1 MHVARCHD
9 LPVYAPMLWI
19 STAFL
24 AGAMINSVQWW
35 NKKMPTWLTV
45 SVASRFAA
53 IFGVKRSFS
62 FYWLQ
67 QLISEPGLKCGKL
80 AELFLLWLVRFH
92 FQVGFGLVSGGFRVF
107 PATET
112 FELLFSRQ
120 MMQSAPDEGDQN
132 ILECIWSTQDLYC
145 NVGSFKLIQGP
156 LPVVGDLALV
166 RWILGASIFKKAW
179 QTCQILLLG
188 ISWDARSAVYAV
200 IAAAEQTKPQFCAI
214 ACRAMKALQQRCGL
228 LIALIAPSEG
238 RPSWKNLKS
247 ISILRVHLNLEATVA
262 PAAPAAPSPAPTAAW
277 IVILLVCLI
286 ASLLHLG
293 FAPKNHQ
300 QSTCRNCLPETWLKA
315 EPADASDTADPAVP
329 AAAASDPPEEAANE
343 HEAEAAEGGLLGR
356 LREKVAPTV
365 QRVAEMESQT

>member
-24 AGAMINSVQWW
+24 AGAMINRVQWW
-35 NKKMPTWLTV
+35 NTKMPTWLTV
-45 SVASRFAA
+45 SGASRFAA

-80 AELFLLWLVRFH
+80 AEFFLLWVVRFH
-92 FQVGFGLVSGGFRVF
+92 FQVGFGLVSDGFRVF

-132 ILECIWSTQDLYC
+132 FLECIWSTQDLYC

-166 RWILGASIFKKAW
+166 RWISRASIFKKSW

-188 ISWDARSAVYAV
+188 ISWDDRSAVKTA
-200 IAAAEQTKPQFCAI
+200 
-214 ACRAMKALQQRCGL
+214 GL
-228 LIALIAPSEG
+228 WRHSSRGVDCCSDCSKWRKTI
-238 RPSWKNLKS
+238 KNSK
-247 ISILRVHLNLEATVA
+247 HLNSPRA
-262 PAAPAAPSPAPTAAW
+262 PQSGGYRGSSCPSCPKSCPNCCLDCDFVGMLHCFKESPTINLQKLSA
-277 IVILLVCLI
+277 
-286 ASLLHLG
+286 
-293 FAPKNHQ
+293 
-300 QSTCRNCLPETWLKA
+300 RNLA
-315 EPADASDTADPAVP
+315 
-329 AAAASDPPEEAANE
+329 
-343 HEAEAAEGGLLGR
+343 
-356 LREKVAPTV
+356 
-365 QRVAEMESQT
+365 

>member
-24 AGAMINSVQWW
+24 AGAMINRVQWW
-35 NKKMPTWLTV
+35 NKKTPTWLTV

-166 RWILGASIFKKAW
+166 FKKSW

-188 ISWDARSAVYAV
+188 ISWDARSAVK
-200 IAAAEQTKPQFCAI
+200 T
-214 ACRAMKALQQRCGL
+214 
-228 LIALIAPSEG
+228 
-238 RPSWKNLKS
+238 
-247 ISILRVHLNLEATVA
+247 SILCNCLQGYEGTPAEVWIVDCSNWRKTIFKNSKHLNSPRA
-262 PAAPAAPSPAPTAAW
+262 PQSGGYRGSSCPSCPKSCPNC
-277 IVILLVCLI
+277 CLDCDFVGMPQCFI
-286 ASLLHLG
+286 ASSWICSKEPQKLP
-293 FAPKNHQ
+293 A
-300 QSTCRNCLPETWLKA
+300 RNLA
-315 EPADASDTADPAVP
+315 
-329 AAAASDPPEEAANE
+329 
-343 HEAEAAEGGLLGR
+343 
-356 LREKVAPTV
+356 
-365 QRVAEMESQT
+365 

>member
-1 MHVARCHD
+1 ME
-9 LPVYAPMLWI
+9 
-19 STAFL
+19 
-24 AGAMINSVQWW
+24 Q
-35 NKKMPTWLTV
+35 KKLPTWLTV
-45 SVASRFAA
+45 SVASRFAT
-53 IFGVKRSFS
+53 IFGVERSFS

-80 AELFLLWLVRFH
+80 AEFFLFWVVRFH
-92 FQVGFGLVSGGFRVF
+92 FQAGFGLVSDGFRVF
-107 PATET
+107 PPTET

-132 ILECIWSTQDLYC
+132 ILECIWSTQDLCC

-166 RWILGASIFKKAW
+166 RWILRASIFKKSW

-228 LIALIAPSEG
+228 LIAPSEG
-238 RPSWKNLKS
+238 RPSSKIQS
-247 ISILRVHLNLEATVA
+247 ISVLRVHLNLEATVA

-315 EPADASDTADPAVP
+315 EPDASDTADPAPVP
-329 AAAASDPPEEAANE
+329 AAASADPPEEAANE

-365 QRVAEMESQT
+365 QRVAEMESLWLRLFVEWREMRTEHR